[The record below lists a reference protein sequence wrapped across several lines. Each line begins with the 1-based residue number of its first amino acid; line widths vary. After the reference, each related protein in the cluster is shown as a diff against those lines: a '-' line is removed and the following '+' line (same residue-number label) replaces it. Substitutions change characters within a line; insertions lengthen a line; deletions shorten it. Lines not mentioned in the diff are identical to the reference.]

1 MSTPERDRA
10 LASRPRDGWRRAE
23 GLDRELDSFRRSPEY
38 AAMRR
43 FARIHGALNEVLP
56 ERARGKVKA
65 VNLRAGTLVLEVADG
80 VLLAELRLTCARQVL
95 AALAAAGTGT
105 SRLTWRVARRP

>member
-10 LASRPRDGWRRAE
+10 LASRPRDGWRRAD